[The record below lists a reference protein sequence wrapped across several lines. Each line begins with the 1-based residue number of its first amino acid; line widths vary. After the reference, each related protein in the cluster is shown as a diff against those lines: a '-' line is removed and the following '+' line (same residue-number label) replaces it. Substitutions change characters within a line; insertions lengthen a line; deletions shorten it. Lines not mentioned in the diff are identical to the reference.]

1 MIQGFLLVYSPNFD
15 VLSEDGK
22 YQVVTRSYD
31 EANDL
36 LLLNPKKRFPE
47 GTKVLHLSGEKE
59 KCTQHYLAAEISME
73 KEHETSMVI

>member
-1 MIQGFLLVYSPNFD
+1 MIQDFLLVYSPNFD
-15 VLSEDGK
+15 VVSEDGK

-47 GTKVLHLSGEKE
+47 GTKVLYLSGERK
-59 KCTQHYLAAEISME
+59 KNALNTIRQWKYQRKRNMKLQW
-73 KEHETSMVI
+73 